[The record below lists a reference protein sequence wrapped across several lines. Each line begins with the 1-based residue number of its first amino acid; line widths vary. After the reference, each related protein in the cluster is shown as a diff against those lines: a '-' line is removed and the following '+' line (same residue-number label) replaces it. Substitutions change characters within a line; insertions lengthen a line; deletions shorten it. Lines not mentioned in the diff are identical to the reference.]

1 MRRRI
6 LAVGLR
12 GLVAGML
19 TPRACGAMAVVALL
33 ASLTTP
39 SQGQADPG
47 PNSEIF
53 TGLDATDNATSGY
66 LGFGYAFGKG
76 LYQSGWRLRAVGSLG
91 AYDYQG
97 TIFGEGPTTF
107 DGKASFGAA
116 MLGYQ
121 LRADTLFLKV
131 FAGVEGED
139 QDISPRDPDNAV
151 QGTAVGARF
160 VAEAWYEFSPHWF
173 ASADASYGTAF
184 QQYWSRGRLGRR
196 VGSRLSL
203 GVEGGALGNEEYDA
217 GRGGAFAKFNLR
229 RLEVTIA
236 GGFSGNYLEDEP
248 SGYVSLGVY
257 RAF

>member
-53 TGLDATDNATSGY
+53 TGLEATDNATSGY

-76 LYQSGWRLRAVGSLG
+76 LYESGWRLRAVGSLG

-97 TIFGEGPTTF
+97 TTFGEGPTEVSDGQFTDTKRQPFTGNATGTGALPLPPAVRPLF
-107 DGKASFGAA
+107 DFRTWPPFAC
-116 MLGYQ
+116 GYS
-121 LRADTLFLKV
+121 R
-131 FAGVEGED
+131 
-139 QDISPRDPDNAV
+139 P
-151 QGTAVGARF
+151 
-160 VAEAWYEFSPHWF
+160 
-173 ASADASYGTAF
+173 DAS
-184 QQYWSRGRLGRR
+184 
-196 VGSRLSL
+196 
-203 GVEGGALGNEEYDA
+203 
-217 GRGGAFAKFNLR
+217 
-229 RLEVTIA
+229 
-236 GGFSGNYLEDEP
+236 
-248 SGYVSLGVY
+248 
-257 RAF
+257 

>member
-1 MRRRI
+1 
-6 LAVGLR
+6 
-12 GLVAGML
+12 
-19 TPRACGAMAVVALL
+19 MAAVALL
-33 ASLTTP
+33 ASLTSV
-39 SQGQADPG
+39 SQGWADPG

-53 TGLDATDNATSGY
+53 TGLGATDNATSGY
-66 LGFGYAFGKG
+66 AGFGYAFGAG
-76 LYQSGWRLRAVGSLG
+76 LYESGWRLRAVGSLG

-107 DGKASFGAA
+107 DGRASFGAA

-121 LRADTLFLKV
+121 LRANALFLKI

-151 QGTAVGARF
+151 QGTAFGARF
-160 VAEAWYEFSPHWF
+160 VAEAWYEFSPRWF
-173 ASADASYGTAF
+173 ASADAAYGTAF

-196 VGSRLSL
+196 FGPRLSL
-203 GVEGGALGNEEYDA
+203 GIEGGALGNEEYDA
-217 GRGGAFAKFNLR
+217 GRGGGFARFDLGG
-229 RLEVTIA
+229 LQITAA